1 MGLFSQATDLYA
13 ALRFLRLLTTRWE
26 DTNAF
31 KVGIIDADGKQLI
44 KGRDVPSE
52 HKKYY
57 TLFHRLVFNIKRL
70 LQKVPIV
77 GKSILLNYAS
87 ALLLL
92 KEHLGIES
100 DEEFKQILD
109 EYIPNF
115 INTTEELDEQVS
127 ISRRMILKEGI
138 VVELNKDLLHPKT
151 CEPIFL
157 AGSKVRIIER
167 QTNQKSIF
175 GIPVYE
181 GLHEA
186 TGQKLFLSIGDC
198 KNNMT
203 TTIDEQEGSAA
214 ASTVSTGSVGN
225 LDIAFGRPK
234 KKKNDRNISVFDVDD
249 DSFSKLMNP
258 KIKHKRW
265 KDYLNADSEQY
276 NEIRKCVS
284 RGDLVVLRDS
294 KGASCTLR
302 NYSEQ
307 TSRNK
312 IS

>member
-100 DEEFKQILD
+100 DEEFKHILD

-151 CEPIFL
+151 YESIFT
-157 AGSKVRIIER
+157 AGSKVRIIEQ

-175 GIPVYE
+175 GIPIYE
-181 GLHEA
+181 GIHEA

-198 KNNMT
+198 KNDMMIN
-203 TTIDEQEGSAA
+203 EQEGGTAA
-214 ASTVSTGSVGN
+214 TVSTGSVGN
-225 LDIAFGRPK
+225 LDIAFKRPK
-234 KKKNDRNISVFDVDD
+234 KKKDRNISVFDVDD
-249 DSFSKLMNP
+249 ESFSKLMNP

-265 KDYLNADSEQY
+265 KDYLNAESEQY
-276 NEIRKCVS
+276 NEIRKCVN

>member
-100 DEEFKQILD
+100 DEEFKHILD

-157 AGSKVRIIER
+157 TGSKVRIIEQ

-186 TGQKLFLSIGDC
+186 SGQKLFLSIGDC
-198 KNNMT
+198 KNDMMIN
-203 TTIDEQEGSAA
+203 EQEGGTAA
-214 ASTVSTGSVGN
+214 TVSTGSVGN
-225 LDIAFGRPK
+225 LDIAFKRPK
-234 KKKNDRNISVFDVDD
+234 KKKDRNISVFDVDD
-249 DSFSKLMNP
+249 ESFSKLMNP

-265 KDYLNADSEQY
+265 KDYLNAESEQY
-276 NEIRKCVS
+276 NEIRKCVN

>member
-100 DEEFKQILD
+100 DEEFKHILD

-157 AGSKVRIIER
+157 TGSKVRIIEQ

-175 GIPVYE
+175 GIPIYE
-181 GLHEA
+181 GIHEA

-198 KNNMT
+198 KNDMMIN
-203 TTIDEQEGSAA
+203 EQEGGTAA
-214 ASTVSTGSVGN
+214 TVSTGSVGN
-225 LDIAFGRPK
+225 LDIAFKRPK
-234 KKKNDRNISVFDVDD
+234 KKKDRNISVFDVDD
-249 DSFSKLMNP
+249 ESFSKLMNP

-265 KDYLNADSEQY
+265 KDYLNAESEQY
-276 NEIRKCVS
+276 NEIRKCVN

>member
-157 AGSKVRIIER
+157 TGSKVRIIEQ

-186 TGQKLFLSIGDC
+186 SGQKLFLSKGDC
-198 KNNMT
+198 KKDMMIN
-203 TTIDEQEGSAA
+203 EQEGGTAA
-214 ASTVSTGSVGN
+214 TVSTGSVGN
-225 LDIAFGRPK
+225 LDIAFKRPK
-234 KKKNDRNISVFDVDD
+234 KKKDRNISVFDVDD
-249 DSFSKLMNP
+249 ESFSKLMNP

-265 KDYLNADSEQY
+265 KDYLNAESEQY
-276 NEIRKCVS
+276 NEIRKCVN

>member
-157 AGSKVRIIER
+157 TGSKVRIIEQ

-175 GIPVYE
+175 GIPIYE
-181 GLHEA
+181 GIHEA

-198 KNNMT
+198 KNDMMIN
-203 TTIDEQEGSAA
+203 EQEGGTAA
-214 ASTVSTGSVGN
+214 TVSTGSVGN
-225 LDIAFGRPK
+225 LDIAFKRPK
-234 KKKNDRNISVFDVDD
+234 KKKDRNISVFDVDD
-249 DSFSKLMNP
+249 ESFSKLMNP

-265 KDYLNADSEQY
+265 KDYLNAESEQY
-276 NEIRKCVS
+276 NEIRKCVN

>member
-44 KGRDVPSE
+44 KGRDVPPE

-115 INTTEELDEQVS
+115 INTIEELDEQIS

-138 VVELNKDLLHPKT
+138 VVELNKDILHPKT
-151 CEPIFL
+151 YESIFT
-157 AGSKVRIIER
+157 AGSKVRIIEQ

-175 GIPVYE
+175 GIPIYE
-181 GLHEA
+181 GIHEA

-198 KNNMT
+198 KNDMMIN
-203 TTIDEQEGSAA
+203 EQEGSAA
-214 ASTVSTGSVGN
+214 ASTVST
-225 LDIAFGRPK
+225 
-234 KKKNDRNISVFDVDD
+234 
-249 DSFSKLMNP
+249 
-258 KIKHKRW
+258 
-265 KDYLNADSEQY
+265 
-276 NEIRKCVS
+276 VS
-284 RGDLVVLRDS
+284 
-294 KGASCTLR
+294 
-302 NYSEQ
+302 
-307 TSRNK
+307 
-312 IS
+312 

>member
-44 KGRDVPSE
+44 KGRDVPPE

-115 INTTEELDEQVS
+115 INTIEELDEQIS

-138 VVELNKDLLHPKT
+138 VVELNKDILHPKT
-151 CEPIFL
+151 YESIFT
-157 AGSKVRIIER
+157 AGSKVRIIEQ

-175 GIPVYE
+175 GIPIYE
-181 GLHEA
+181 GIHEA

-225 LDIAFGRPK
+225 LDIAFKRPK
-234 KKKNDRNISVFDVDD
+234 KKKDRNISVFDVDD
-249 DSFSKLMNP
+249 ESFSKLMNP

-265 KDYLNADSEQY
+265 KDYLNTEHERYS
-276 NEIRKCVS
+276 EIRKCVAS
-284 RGDLVVLRDS
+284 GDMVILRDS
-294 KGASCTLR
+294 KGNACTIR
-302 NYSEQ
+302 NY
-307 TSRNK
+307 K
-312 IS
+312 KA

>member
-100 DEEFKQILD
+100 DEEFKHILD

-115 INTTEELDEQVS
+115 INITEELDEQIS

-157 AGSKVRIIER
+157 TGSKVRIIEQ

-175 GIPVYE
+175 GIPIYE
-181 GLHEA
+181 GIHEA

-198 KNNMT
+198 KNDMMIN
-203 TTIDEQEGSAA
+203 EQEGGTAA
-214 ASTVSTGSVGN
+214 TVSTGSVGN
-225 LDIAFGRPK
+225 LDIAFKRPK
-234 KKKNDRNISVFDVDD
+234 KKKDRNISVFDVDD
-249 DSFSKLMNP
+249 ESFSKLMNP

-265 KDYLNADSEQY
+265 KDYLNAESEQY
-276 NEIRKCVS
+276 NEIRKCVN